1 MNFLVSAI
9 KNFRPRRGFSKQGE
23 DLGEDL
29 GEGEDFAIK
38 ERILLGRRGNE
49 ERGFLFNDKERILI

>member
-9 KNFRPRRGFSKQGE
+9 KDFRPRRGFSKQGE

-38 ERILLGRRGNE
+38 ERILLGRRGIE
-49 ERGFLFNDKERILI
+49 ERIFI